1 MRILFISDIVG
12 SPGRG
17 ALRILPSLKKEW
29 GYSFCVANGENAA
42 AGFGLT
48 PGTAEEIF
56 AAGVDVITSGNHL
69 WDRKEAMDL
78 VVHEPR
84 ILRPANYPP
93 PVPGSGQGV
102 FLSADGHA
110 VGVLNLLGRVFIRE
124 VDCPFR
130 RADLAVGELRASTK
144 IILVD
149 MHAEA
154 TSEKVAMGWY
164 LDGRVS
170 AVVGTHTHVQTADER
185 VLPGGTGYITDAGMT
200 GGFDSVIGIEKEAAI
215 KRFLTQ
221 VTVRFTP
228 ARNDVRL
235 NGVVLD
241 VEPSTGVC
249 KSITRLS
256 VPVDARRGSE
266 DEADGNAS

>member
-17 ALRILPSLKKEW
+17 ALRMLPRLKKEW

-48 PGTAEEIF
+48 PSTAEEIF
-56 AAGVDVITSGNHL
+56 RAGVDVITSGNHL

-78 VVHEPR
+78 VAHEPR

-93 PVPGSGQGV
+93 AVPGSGQGV

-110 VGVLNLLGRVFIRE
+110 VGVLNLLGRVFVRE

-130 RADLAVGELRASTK
+130 KADASVAELRRESK
-144 IILVD
+144 IVLVD

-185 VLPGGTGYITDAGMT
+185 VLPGGTGYITDVGMT
-200 GGFDSVIGIEKEAAI
+200 GAFDSVIGIEKEPAI
-215 KRFLTQ
+215 RRFLTQ
-221 VTVRFTP
+221 VAVRLTP
-228 ARNDVRL
+228 AKNDVRL
-235 NGVVLD
+235 NGVIVD
-241 VEPSTGVC
+241 VEPSSGVC
-249 KSITRLS
+249 SSITRLS
-256 VPVDARRGSE
+256 VPCDAGCGPGANQVGETS
-266 DEADGNAS
+266 